1 MVDVE
6 NGHENDGRTRA
17 RDAGKSCAADTSSS
31 SERTISRVR
40 IIYAR
45 NYVAAGACK
54 LIGKMVVKVNLVG
67 SQDSGSR
74 WAQVAR
80 AHEEAESAERKA
92 RTRTWGETPRN
103 RTCDL
108 FCEAGPFSSE
118 RVDLSFLRCQF
129 NVLAIFAWIISLN

>member
-6 NGHENDGRTRA
+6 NGHENDGRTTRA

-80 AHEEAESAERKA
+80 ARA
-92 RTRTWGETPRN
+92 
-103 RTCDL
+103 
-108 FCEAGPFSSE
+108 
-118 RVDLSFLRCQF
+118 
-129 NVLAIFAWIISLN
+129 